1 MQIADFGDL
10 GFQRHVIIGI
20 FGELTI
26 FRIQDQVFD
35 ARRLVFRI
43 QGCIFGFPGFDY
55 EFQTLGA
62 TEPPRFSEQYESS
75 GFLSILITLIIQTIQ
90 ITPKDISLC
99 QRARVFRK
107 TMQRYNIFSAL
118 CDLERLRAT

>member
-20 FGELTI
+20 FGSSPFSG
-26 FRIQDQVFD
+26 FRIRF
-35 ARRLVFRI
+35 LMLGGWFSGFRI
-43 QGCIFGFPGFDY
+43 RFLMLGGWFSGFRIRFLMLGDWFSGFRGAFLDFPGFDY

-75 GFLSILITLIIQTIQ
+75 GF
-90 ITPKDISLC
+90 
-99 QRARVFRK
+99 RVFR
-107 TMQRYNIFSAL
+107 L
-118 CDLERLRAT
+118 L

>member
-1 MQIADFGDL
+1 MRRERRDRNDWLAYSTG
-10 GFQRHVIIGI
+10 RRR
-20 FGELTI
+20 
-26 FRIQDQVFD
+26 FRIRFSM
-35 ARRLVFRI
+35 LG
-43 QGCIFGFPGFDY
+43 GCFSRFWGAFLDFPGFDY

-75 GFLSILITLIIQTIQ
+75 DFLRILITPIIPITLSILIILITR
-90 ITPKDISLC
+90 KDISLC